1 VFNTEKSERLAKWR
15 QFREGLETSETPL
28 EDVVE
33 LWSNAPFV
41 YSYLDPFDSSKWPD
55 PWHLI
60 LDMRLDNIAIPLGM
74 LYTLKLTKRFADTKC
89 ELYMLDMPKNN
100 WSAYYLLVDD
110 RFVLNLEY
118 GKVID
123 IEQLNGHNASMI
135 YPDRK
140 FL

>member
-1 VFNTEKSERLAKWR
+1 MFNTDKSERLAKWR
-15 QFREGLETSETPL
+15 EFRDNLEKSATPL

-55 PWHLI
+55 PWHLV
-60 LDMRLDNIAIPLGM
+60 LDLKLDNIAIPLGM

-89 ELYMLDMPKNN
+89 EIFMLTLPTKD
-100 WSAYYLLVDD
+100 WSAYYLLVDS
-110 RFVLNLEY
+110 RFVLNLEH
-118 GKVID
+118 GKVVD
-123 IEQLNGHNASMI
+123 IEVLSGHEASII